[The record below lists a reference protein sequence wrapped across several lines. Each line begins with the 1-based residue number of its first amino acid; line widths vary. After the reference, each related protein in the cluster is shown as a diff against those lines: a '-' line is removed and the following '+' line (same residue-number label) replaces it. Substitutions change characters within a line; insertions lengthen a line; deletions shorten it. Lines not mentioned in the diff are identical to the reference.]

1 MLRDRISQ
9 ALHRPRY
16 LHADRAIAKFRK
28 DVRHAIAGGERR
40 LDLDV
45 SALQELDP
53 EADDYV
59 HLHLVLA
66 VIALEVADHDG
77 LRLRVLGVPRLLVD
91 ILASW
96 HNIGDV
102 AKNLAA
108 LKGRVALAE

>member
-1 MLRDRISQ
+1 MSVRLSLLLLRDRISQ

-59 HLHLVLA
+59 
-66 VIALEVADHDG
+66 DHSRRDEEQTQQ
-77 LRLRVLGVPRLLVD
+77 RNHAYRSSERPSKPWR
-91 ILASW
+91 
-96 HNIGDV
+96 
-102 AKNLAA
+102 
-108 LKGRVALAE
+108 